1 MFCNWSIN
9 PRATTFDH
17 GNTAGGDA
25 MRRTLIWAAAIWPLL
40 AGVVHAQTNLTA
52 ALRLR
57 AELTVR
63 DPERPAER
71 LGPLPLV
78 EERVRAVIEG
88 QHATSELVQVFHNR
102 SGARLEGQYVLR
114 PSLDARVE
122 GFAYYVGE
130 ERIVGEVLER
140 QTARRVYDSV
150 TRVRRDPAILEQTDA
165 GEFTFRVFPIEANED
180 KRVET
185 TFAEWLPRRGS
196 QVTYRVPAGA
206 GAVGEVLLRDLR
218 ARNIRSTTHDLD
230 VERVARRAHDG
241 ANGELVLRWDVQDE
255 AWQPTAFAHRDA
267 GQDGYFL
274 LTLAAPAGYEDRISE
289 KDVTLVLDRSGSM
302 AGEAID
308 HARLAAIDIISR
320 LGAGDRVNVIAFDDD
335 VDPLYGRPRDLVG
348 GVREEAIRYVS
359 QLRSGGGTD
368 IAYALT
374 RAFASQHAEGG
385 RPRVVIFLTDGQS
398 EASAALAAAQREQRD
413 VRVFTVGIGS
423 GVNRALL
430 SRLAAEKRGTF
441 TFIDR
446 ASRIESEVGHLYG
459 QIARPLLV
467 DVALE
472 VEGGVATR
480 IYPRSLPDV
489 FVDDEL
495 VVVGRF
501 RGDASALRFRLTGR
515 LADRPIAV
523 STTATPAE
531 PRPWV
536 GRRWAIARTDHL
548 LEQIELEG
556 EAPELRAEVTSLA
569 LAYHFVTPYTAFLAI
584 PERELTAEARQTLA
598 QGRAERGLAE
608 DRHADASG
616 VTAGGE
622 AGAVATGGAGPVDA
636 TGADRWAA
644 APEPVVEAQEEADWG
659 GDGADEAIAM
669 ESSPGAADFG
679 RAGCASCTVGAE
691 RAAPRAV
698 WLTLPLLGL
707 FFWRRRR

>member
-1 MFCNWSIN
+1 
-9 PRATTFDH
+9 
-17 GNTAGGDA
+17 
-25 MRRTLIWAAAIWPLL
+25 MRRTLIWAAALWPLL
-40 AGVVHAQTNLTA
+40 AGVVHAQNLTA

-78 EERVRAVIEG
+78 EERIRTTIEG

-140 QTARRVYDSV
+140 QTARRVYDAV
-150 TRVRRDPAILEQTDA
+150 TRVRRDPAILEQTDE
-165 GEFTFRVFPIEANED
+165 GEFTFRVFPIEPGED

-196 QVTYRVPAGA
+196 QVTYRVPAGQA
-206 GAVGEVLLRDLR
+206 AVGEVLLRDLR
-218 ARNIRSTTHDLD
+218 ARNIRSTTHDID
-230 VERVARRAHDG
+230 VERVAGGVRIRTRRAHEG
-241 ANGELVLRWDVQDE
+241 AHGELVLRWDVQDE
-255 AWQPTAFAHRDA
+255 AWQPTAFVHRDA

-274 LTLAAPAGYEDRISE
+274 VTLAAPDGYEDRISE

-302 AGEAID
+302 AGEAIANARQAAVD
-308 HARLAAIDIISR
+308 IIARLGD
-320 LGAGDRVNVIAFDDD
+320 GDRVNVIAFDDD
-335 VDPLYGRPRDLVG
+335 VDPLYGRPRALGD

-359 QLRSGGGTD
+359 ELRSGGGTD

-374 RAFASQHAEGG
+374 RAFSSQHDEGG

-398 EASAALAAAQREQRD
+398 EVTPALAAAQREQRD

-446 ASRIESEVGHLYG
+446 ASRIESEVGHLYA

-467 DVALE
+467 DVSLE

-501 RGDASALRFRLTGR
+501 RGDARQLYFRLSGR
-515 LADRPIAV
+515 LADRPITV
-523 STTATPAE
+523 NTTATPGA
-531 PRPWV
+531 PQPWV

-548 LEQIELEG
+548 LEAIELDG
-556 EAPELRAEVTSLA
+556 ETPELRTEVTSLA

-584 PERELTAEARQTLA
+584 PERELTAEAAQALA
-598 QGRAERGLAE
+598 QGRAERASAE

-616 VTAGGE
+616 VTSGGE
-622 AGAVATGGAGPVDA
+622 ATAVAVAPAPPVDAMDTGGADQVWIA
-636 TGADRWAA
+636 R
-644 APEPVVEAQEEADWG
+644 EAEEADWG
-659 GDGADEAIAM
+659 AEGAGDSAEMAPMAPDMA
-669 ESSPGAADFG
+669 S

-691 RAAPRAV
+691 VPTPRAL